1 MGFYASFSHVK
12 LTHERKICSGS
23 SYNALKVD
31 VWSLGATV
39 WEMAE
44 GDPPFSD
51 ITDATQLSDRWQ
63 PLSQPEIYSRS
74 FHDFLQ
80 LCSEPSSSRPDPH
93 ELLNVSIM
101 CFNVPFATSSH
112 LASLFLQTP
121 FIRSAS
127 GHSSISQLLLQC
139 KAIEG
144 GDSDRR
150 LSTESHGTISA

>member
-1 MGFYASFSHVK
+1 M
-12 LTHERKICSGS
+12 
-23 SYNALKVD
+23 
-31 VWSLGATV
+31 WSLGATV

-51 ITDATQLSDRWQ
+51 ITDTSQLSDRWQ
-63 PLSQPEIYSRS
+63 PLSQPELYSRS

-93 ELLNVSIM
+93 ELLNVSAVLPSNL
-101 CFNVPFATSSH
+101 FSPRFLTQ
-112 LASLFLQTP
+112 SLFFLSATVKQTP
-121 FIRSAS
+121 FIRSAG
-127 GHSSISQLLLQC
+127 GHSSISQLLSQC